1 MKKAEKAR
9 EAKSVNEADR
19 PASAPEDTGRD
30 ARGRFTAGNAGGPGN
45 PFARR
50 VASLRTI
57 LLECVSDEEM
67 RIIAGQLVVMAK
79 LGDLA
84 AIKLLFQYV
93 LGKPAATVDPD
104 TLDQQEVDWF
114 CREPFS
120 RLIKDLVATRM
131 PSEVV
136 TRFCRGAMP
145 SIGDAQAEMIR
156 DACLHPEAYTAEEDD
171 EDDFDDDE
179 EEMDEARAARVC
191 STPAPSPNGE
201 KAADPRPRATRPSP
215 NGGPGPAKRES
226 APADAGRN
234 GQPTGQP
241 GRGTF
246 IDPRQRE

>member
-1 MKKAEKAR
+1 MGKA
-9 EAKSVNEADR
+9 
-19 PASAPEDTGRD
+19 
-30 ARGRFTAGNAGGPGN
+30 
-45 PFARR
+45 
-50 VASLRTI
+50 
-57 LLECVSDEEM
+57 
-67 RIIAGQLVVMAK
+67 
-79 LGDLA
+79 
-84 AIKLLFQYV
+84 
-93 LGKPAATVDPD
+93 AATVDPD

-201 KAADPRPRATRPSP
+201 KAADPRPRATRPSA
-215 NGGPGPAKRES
+215 NRGPAPGKREWS
-226 APADAGRN
+226 PAVLGRD
-234 GQPTGQP
+234 GQP
-241 GRGTF
+241 
-246 IDPRQRE
+246 